1 MTLHPPQQ
9 PITPKTYAETID
21 EAPKQCFCVFLF
33 LLFEFGA
40 SHHVARHFRKCSI
53 SDMPQS
59 SKNNRRS
66 SAAI

>member
-9 PITPKTYAETID
+9 PLTPQTYAETID
-21 EAPKQCFCVFLF
+21 EEPKQCFCAFLF
-33 LLFEFGA
+33 LLFEIGV
-40 SHHVARHFRKCSI
+40 SDHVARQFRKCSI

-59 SKNNRRS
+59 SKNNCRS